1 MKRADVSGMRSHH
14 AHVFRHTFATI
25 AIRSGVGLTELA
37 QVLRHKDPDTTR
49 IYAKLDIEGLRS
61 LSRPWA
67 GEIQ

>member
-1 MKRADVSGMRSHH
+1 MRMCSGN
-14 AHVFRHTFATI
+14 TFATI